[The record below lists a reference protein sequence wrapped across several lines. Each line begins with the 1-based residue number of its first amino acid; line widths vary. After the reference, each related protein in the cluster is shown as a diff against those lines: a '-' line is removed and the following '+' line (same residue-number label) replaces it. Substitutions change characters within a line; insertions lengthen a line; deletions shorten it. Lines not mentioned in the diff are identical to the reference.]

1 MIRRTI
7 TIGVALAAA
16 LAVGLWYWQRTTT
29 AAAASAAASVQT
41 AVLERG
47 TLVVAVNA
55 SGTLAAAQ
63 SAALNWQTSG
73 VVAKVAVTVGSL
85 VKAGDTLVELD
96 PASFSP
102 AVQQAQIDVFTL
114 QDSLDT
120 LLAGT
125 SAELVAKAKLAV
137 VEAEAAVTAAQTK
150 VSNAASVDVGYYETQ
165 SAKAN
170 NTLSAA
176 RQNAEITNFQINVQ
190 AAAKTLQDAGKVIDD
205 IKGLNMTDSR
215 NQPEAVYTRLKAAQ
229 ATYDRAQ
236 LAYQTELY
244 KLEQAQNSDASTIQT
259 AQAAADTAKSALAS
273 ARFGPNAATIALY
286 QAQLDL
292 AQASLLKAQADLAAL
307 QAGPDEPAIAAAR
320 LKLATAKST
329 VQLVRLVAPFTGT
342 VAAVSNKVGDSV
354 ATNQPALVLA
364 DLSALEIK
372 VDVAE
377 MDINHVQVGQTVT
390 VMSDAAPGK
399 NFTGKVSVVPFL
411 GTSQQGVVTFPVMV
425 VVPAP
430 DPALKPG
437 MTAAVSIV
445 TESHA
450 DVLLVP
456 NRAIRVAS
464 GRRSVSV
471 LVEGEQIEVPVTLG
485 LTNETYSEV
494 SSGLLRGGDAVVLNP
509 TNTTQ
514 SGAGGLFG
522 IFGGGRGGGGGGGG
536 GPRGND

>member
-1 MIRRTI
+1 MIRRNI
-7 TIGVALAAA
+7 TIGFALAAG
-16 LAVGLWYWQRTTT
+16 LAAGLWYWQRSSTVT
-29 AAAASAAASVQT
+29 ASNAVAGVQT

-47 TLVVAVNA
+47 VLVAAVNA

-63 SAALNWQTSG
+63 TAALNWQTSG
-73 VVAKVAVTVGSL
+73 VIGKVAVTVGSL
-85 VKAGDTLVELD
+85 VKAGDTLIELA
-96 PASFSP
+96 PESYSP

-114 QDSLDT
+114 QDSLDA
-120 LLAGT
+120 LLAGS
-125 SAELVAKAKLAV
+125 SAEIVAKAKLAV

-307 QAGPDEPAIAAAR
+307 QSGPDEPAIAAAR

-364 DLSALEIK
+364 DLSTLEIK

-377 MDINHVQVGQTVT
+377 MDINRVQIGQAVN
-390 VMSDAAPGK
+390 VVSDAAPGK
-399 NFTGKVSVVPFL
+399 TFTGKISVVPFL
-411 GTSQQGVVTFPVMV
+411 GASQQGVVTFPVMV
-425 VVPAP
+425 VVPQP

-437 MTAAVSIV
+437 MTVAVSIV
-445 TESHA
+445 TERRA

-456 NRAIRVAS
+456 NRAIRVAN
-464 GRRSVSV
+464 GRRTVSV
-471 LVEGEQIEVPVTLG
+471 LTEGEQIEVPITLG
-485 LTNETYSEV
+485 LTTETYSEALN
-494 SSGLLRGGDAVVLNP
+494 SLLKEGDAVVLNP
-509 TNTTQ
+509 ASSRQ
-514 SGAGGLFG
+514 AGPAGLFG
-522 IFGGGRGGGGGGGG
+522 LFGGGPPGGGGSRGG
-536 GPRGND
+536 N